1 MKFSRVPLDGAEGTL
16 LAHSL
21 HAKSGRLKKGHKLS
35 VADVAALRAAG
46 YSEVIAAI
54 LESGEV
60 GENDAARRVAAAAAG
75 RAVRLAPP
83 FTGRCNLLAAS
94 RGITV
99 MDRAR
104 VDRLNLVNEAVT
116 IATLEPYAI
125 VEDRQLIATVKVIPL
140 GVPEGV
146 LEACTAIAADDG
158 PLVDIATFSEHA
170 VGLLLTRLPGMREGI
185 LDKTSAT
192 LTTRLDA
199 LGSHVGKEIRC
210 THTEDEVAAAIDQ
223 LIAAGCSLVLIFGA
237 SATIDRRDV
246 VPAGIVRAG
255 GGIDRFGMPVDPGN
269 LLLLAHH
276 GEVSILSLP
285 GSARSPRLNGFD
297 HVLQRLLAGVPVSA
311 SDISRMGVGGLLKE
325 MPGRPQPRE
334 RRPRAEVEQD
344 RASAATADAGAHV
357 AALVLA
363 AGQSRRMGRTN
374 KLLAK
379 IDGVPM
385 VARVVDSVLATRAR
399 PIVVVTGHEASRVR
413 RALAS
418 RDVTFVHNADYDTGL
433 STSLVRGLAALG
445 EGVEGALVCLGD
457 MPRIKPHHLER
468 LLTAFNPTE
477 GRAICV
483 PTHNGKRGNPVL
495 WAAGYFAEMQ
505 KVAGDVGA
513 RHLLGEYADELCEVP
528 VEDDAIFID
537 IDTPRSLKALN
548 RRGAS

>member
-1 MKFSRVPLDGAEGTL
+1 MKFSRVPLDDAEGTL

-21 HAKSGRLKKGHKLS
+21 HAKPGRLRKGHKLS

-46 YSEVIAAI
+46 YGEVMAAA
-54 LESGEV
+54 LEPGEV
-60 GENDAARRVAAAAAG
+60 GEDVAARRVAQAAAG
-75 RAVRLAPP
+75 GDVRLSPP
-83 FTGRCNLLAAS
+83 FTGRCNLLAG
-94 RGITV
+94 RGGIVV

-104 VDRLNLVNEAVT
+104 VERVNLVNEAVT
-116 IATLEPYAI
+116 IATLEPYA
-125 VEDRQLIATVKVIPL
+125 VVDDGQLIATVKVIPL
-140 GVPEGV
+140 GVPEEV
-146 LEACTAIAADDG
+146 LEACAAIAVDNG
-158 PLVDIATFSEHA
+158 PLVDIAAFREHA
-170 VGLLLTRLPGMREGI
+170 VGLVLTRLPGMREGI

-192 LTTRLDA
+192 LTARLDT
-199 LGSHVGKEIRC
+199 LGSHVAKEIRC
-210 THTEDEVAAAIDQ
+210 AHTEDAVAAAIGEM
-223 LIAAGCSLVLIFGA
+223 IAAGCAPVLIFGA

-276 GEVSILSLP
+276 GEVAILSLP

-297 HVLQRLLAGVPVSA
+297 HVLQRLLAGVSVSA

-334 RRPRAEVEQD
+334 RSSRAEVEPD
-344 RASAATADAGAHV
+344 RGSAATADAGAQV
-357 AALVLA
+357 AALILA
-363 AGQSRRMGRTN
+363 AGQSRRMGHTN

-385 VARVVDSVLATRAR
+385 VARVVDTVLATRAR
-399 PIVVVTGHEASRVR
+399 PIIVVTGHEAARVK
-413 RALAS
+413 RALTG
-418 RDVTFVHNADYDTGL
+418 RDVTFVHNADYGAGL
-433 STSLVRGLAALG
+433 STSLARGVAALG

-457 MPRIKPHHLER
+457 MPRIRAHHLER
-468 LLTAFNPTE
+468 LLAAFNPAE

-495 WAAGYFAEMQ
+495 WAAGYFAEMKQ
-505 KVAGDVGA
+505 VAGDVGA
-513 RHLLGEYADELCEVP
+513 RHLLGEYADELCEVA

-537 IDTPRSLKALN
+537 IDTPRALKALD
-548 RRGAS
+548 RLDAS